1 MKISLIIRQEKQD
14 DFKKI
19 KEVVRVAFESA
30 EHTDGN
36 EYILVDKLRKSSGFV
51 KELAL
56 IAEEENEIIGHIMF
70 TELKVGDHTGI
81 ALAPLS
87 VLPKAQRKGVG
98 TALMNEAHNIAKEMN
113 YNFSVVLGSNQ
124 YYPRVG
130 YKTASE
136 FGILAPFDV
145 PDENFMVLF
154 LNENVSKISGT
165 VVYVKEIFE
174 G

>member
-1 MKISLIIRQEKQD
+1 MLIRQEEERD
-14 DFKKI
+14 YNEIKKLI
-19 KEVVRVAFESA
+19 KAAFESA

-36 EYILVDKLRKSSGFV
+36 EYNLADSLRMSNGFI

-56 IAEEENEIIGHIMF
+56 VAEEENEIIGHIMF
-70 TELKVGDHTGI
+70 TEVKVGDNIGI

-87 VLPKAQRKGVG
+87 ILPKAQNKGVG
-98 TALMNEAHNIAKEMN
+98 TALMKTAHNIAAKMN
-113 YNFSVVLGSNQ
+113 YGFSVVLGSDK

-136 FGILAPFDV
+136 YGILAPFDV
-145 PDENFMVLF
+145 PNENFMVLF
-154 LNENVSKISGT
+154 LNENISHIKGT